1 MPIKVLLIEDEKSL
15 ADMIAFFLQ
24 EEGYD
29 TELIHDAKE
38 AISKLHDYQPDIIVT
53 DLMLPDLSGSE
64 LVQQIRRQSTVPVLM
79 ISANTMLNERLKAL
93 DNGADDF
100 LCKPFSL
107 KELDARIKALLRRS
121 GPQRLHGYATVS
133 ASASET
139 AQIPSR
145 VSVNDYR
152 HSLFVENQEVEVT
165 QIEFAIMRELYHSPG
180 KVFTRNE
187 LMDRIKGGDRAYLER
202 TIDVHISNLR
212 KKIERD
218 PKNPEHILT
227 VWGTGYKYVM

>member
-24 EEGYD
+24 EEGYH

-38 AISKLHDYQPDIIVT
+38 AIGKLNDYQPDIIVT

-121 GPQRLHGYATVS
+121 GPQRLHGYTTTAAPEATQ
-133 ASASET
+133 T
-139 AQIPSR
+139 ASR

-187 LMDRIKGGDRAYLER
+187 LMDRIKGDDRAYLER

>member
-1 MPIKVLLIEDEKSL
+1 MPTKVLLIEDEKSL

-29 TELIHDAKE
+29 TQLIHDASE
-38 AISKLHDYQPDIIVT
+38 ALALIDEYGPDIVVT

-64 LVQQIRRQSTVPVLM
+64 LVRRIRKQSTVPVLM

-93 DNGADDF
+93 ESGADDF

-121 GPQRLHGYATVS
+121 DLHRMNGYSLSTS
-133 ASASET
+133 NT
-139 AQIPSR
+139 QNR

-152 HSLFVENQEVEVT
+152 HSLFVEDQEVEVT
-165 QIEFAIMRELYHSPG
+165 QIEFAIMKELHNSPG

-187 LMDRIKGGDRAYLER
+187 LMDRIKGGDRAYLDR

-227 VWGTGYKYVM
+227 VWGTGYKYVQVAE

>member
-24 EEGYD
+24 EEGYH

-38 AISKLHDYQPDIIVT
+38 AIGKLHDYQPDIIVT

-121 GPQRLHGYATVS
+121 GPQRLNGYNT
-133 ASASET
+133 T
-139 AQIPSR
+139 APVAAQVQSR
-145 VSVNDYR
+145 VLVNDYR
-152 HSLFVENQEVEVT
+152 HSLLVESQEVEVT

-227 VWGTGYKYVM
+227 VWGTGYKYIM

>member
-24 EEGYD
+24 EEGYH

-38 AISKLHDYQPDIIVT
+38 AIGKLNDYQPDIIVT

-121 GPQRLHGYATVS
+121 GPQRLNGYNTTSPVA
-133 ASASET
+133 
-139 AQIPSR
+139 AQVQSR
-145 VSVNDYR
+145 ISVNDYR
-152 HSLFVENQEVEVT
+152 HSLFVEGQEVEVT
-165 QIEFAIMRELYHSPG
+165 QIEFAIMRELYHFPG

>member
-24 EEGYD
+24 EEGYH
-29 TELIHDAKE
+29 TELIHDAKK
-38 AISKLHDYQPDIIVT
+38 AIDKLNDYQPDIIVT

-121 GPQRLHGYATVS
+121 GPQRLNGYNT
-133 ASASET
+133 T
-139 AQIPSR
+139 APVAAQVQSR

-152 HSLFVENQEVEVT
+152 HSLFVESQEVEVT

>member
-1 MPIKVLLIEDEKSL
+1 MPTKVLLIEDEKSL

-29 TELIHDAKE
+29 TQLIHGSAE
-38 AISKLHDYQPDIIVT
+38 ALEKLSEYNPDIIVT

-64 LVQQIRRQSTVPVLM
+64 LVREIRKQSTVPVLM

-121 GPQRLHGYATVS
+121 ELHRMNGYSLS
-133 ASASET
+133 AST
-139 AQIPSR
+139 TQNRI
-145 VSVNDYR
+145 SVNDYR
-152 HSLFVENQEVEVT
+152 HSLFVDDQEVEVT
-165 QIEFAIMRELYHSPG
+165 QIEFAIMKELHNAPG

-187 LMDRIKGGDRAYLER
+187 LMDRIKGGDRAYLDR

-227 VWGTGYKYVM
+227 VWGTGYKYVQVAE